1 MQPTRTPTGYRIEPS
16 RLVECLQFLYH
27 WLPKEQWW
35 HLYGDGRKYGKKDTV
50 LMAIS
55 NINNE
60 QKLNGVKFQSP
71 KEMWPIQVF
80 HQKDSRLNLELNIGD
95 GHGGPGNGVVYFSSK
110 ARSFRV
116 IGVVGWTYN
125 CVGYFLPLPCYN
137 VSLLMIFVLL
147 VRCNFCCSRLV
158 SVFLLLSCHVI

>member
-1 MQPTRTPTGYRIEPS
+1 MELKKGYQAEFEAIMQPTRTPTGYRIEPS
-16 RLVECLQFLYH
+16 CLVECLQFLYH

-35 HLYGDGRKYGKKDTV
+35 HLYSDGRKYRKKDTV

-95 GHGGPGNGVVYFSSK
+95 GHGGPGNCIGYLSNK
-110 ARSFRV
+110 ARTFRV
-116 IGVVGWTYN
+116 IGVGMDIKL
-125 CVGYFLPLPCYN
+125 CGLFLSYALFTDYVVC
-137 VSLLMIFVLL
+137 
-147 VRCNFCCSRLV
+147 
-158 SVFLLLSCHVI
+158 